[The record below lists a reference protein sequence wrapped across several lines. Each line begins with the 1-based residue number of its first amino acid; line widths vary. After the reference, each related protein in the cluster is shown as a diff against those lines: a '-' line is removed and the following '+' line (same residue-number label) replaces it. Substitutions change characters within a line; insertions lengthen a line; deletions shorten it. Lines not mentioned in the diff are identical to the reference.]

1 MTPGQ
6 LSMLVKV
13 LNLTTSPNDAEA
25 LAAARKANDLLKR
38 GSTSWE
44 QLLGNG
50 GATTPMFDEDD
61 GSLGGRDDAE
71 ARAIDA
77 AFEEVF
83 KLGDLRGS
91 FEDFMDSIY
100 QQWKEKHSL
109 SPKQRAALFRAAE
122 NARERR

>member
-1 MTPGQ
+1 
-6 LSMLVKV
+6 MLVKV
-13 LNLTTSPNDAEA
+13 LNLTTSPNDSEA

-61 GSLGGRDDAE
+61 GSLDDPE

-91 FEDFMDSIY
+91 FEDFIDSIY
-100 QQWKEKHSL
+100 QQWKENHSL